1 MNRHPIPVR
10 AALPR
15 LADAARP
22 RQRGVTLLELLV
34 TVAIAAILMGL
45 AAAPLGRMFASN
57 RVQTEASAFMG
68 DLMYARSE
76 AIRRGQAVSL
86 CPSSDALSCLTG
98 TSANSWNSGWI
109 VYAET
114 TSTGCATLPT
124 TGSPATP
131 LRVRAGFKGGDTLGG
146 TSSKGCVS
154 FNRDGFGTNLGSAR
168 FVFQVQTSP
177 VVTSST
183 RCVGIDV
190 GGHVTTTAITSGTTC
205 S

>member
-10 AALPR
+10 TALPR

-45 AAAPLGRMFASN
+45 SAAPMSRMFASN
-57 RVQTEASAFMG
+57 RVQTEASGFVG

-86 CPSSDALSCLTG
+86 CPSTDAATCLTG

-114 TSTGCATLPT
+114 TPTGCSTLPAS
-124 TGSPATP
+124 GSAATP
-131 LRVRAGFKGGDTLGG
+131 LRVRSGFKSGDTLGG
-146 TSSKGCVS
+146 TSSKGCIS
-154 FNRDGFGTNLGSAR
+154 FNRDGFSTNLGTSR
-168 FVFQVQTSP
+168 FVFQVQASP
-177 VVTSST
+177 VSTSTT

-190 GGHVTTTAITSGTTC
+190 GGHIATTTITSGTTC